1 MAKVLV
7 MYFSRYG
14 TTKKYAEW
22 IASELNGDV
31 YDIKNVKQNNLKN
44 YDTIILGAALY
55 AGQLKGLDIIINNY
69 EKIKNKKTIIFTCG
83 VADYSKEENV
93 NAIQKRI
100 ANKLPEKIMENI
112 KIYYLRGGIDYK
124 KLNLKHKIMMWMVK
138 KMITKKQ
145 TEELNEENKEFL
157 ETYGKA
163 IDFTNKDNINEI
175 IKYCK

>member
-1 MAKVLV
+1 MAKTLV
-7 MYFSRYG
+7 IYFSKYG

-31 YDIKNVKQNNLKN
+31 CDIKNVKQNNLKN

-55 AGQLKGLDIIINNY
+55 AGQLKGLDIITNNY
-69 EKIKNKKTIIFTCG
+69 EEIKDKKMVIFTCG
-83 VADYSKEENV
+83 VADYSKEENI

-100 ANKLPEKIMENI
+100 ANKLSEKIMENV

-157 ETYGKA
+157 ETYGKV